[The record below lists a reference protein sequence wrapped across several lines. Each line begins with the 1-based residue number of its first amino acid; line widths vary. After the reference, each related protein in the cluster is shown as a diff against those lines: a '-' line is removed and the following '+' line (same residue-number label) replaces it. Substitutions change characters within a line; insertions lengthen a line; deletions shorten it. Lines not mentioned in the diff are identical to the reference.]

1 MARYSAPMTGAAAA
15 AGGRG
20 RRAGSGPGRR
30 CSGGALRPVAAGEAV
45 AVAARR
51 HAAAPGPPAPGAAP
65 GAPAPQR
72 PRPRAAAV
80 LLPAVQASIPR
91 QDITN
96 KAGEWN
102 DLDVVIDTTLFRP
115 WINTSPATAGG
126 SVAISEEMGKFGPVA
141 LYVGG
146 TGEVRFRDVSYKDV
160 NLKRFAKEEV
170 SSNFRKQQLTP
181 FQYAWSQAAADIDR
195 DGDQDIFIGPYVF
208 LGPDYLTA
216 REIYGAVTLNPVRRV
231 SAGHDWLR
239 RATSPATAGPT
250 S

>member
-1 MARYSAPMTGAAAA
+1 MRLRPRLQAAALQPV
-15 AGGRG
+15 
-20 RRAGSGPGRR
+20 RRQRR
-30 CSGGALRPVAAGEAV
+30 LAAV
-45 AVAARR
+45 AVAVVQ
-51 HAAAPGPPAPGAAP
+51 AAALRVARPAQPRRERAAPAAPAPGR
-65 GAPAPQR
+65 GG
-72 PRPRAAAV
+72 

-146 TGEVRFRDVSYKDV
+146 TGAASFRDVSYKDV
-160 NLKRFAKEEV
+160 NLKRFVKEEV
-170 SSNFRKQQLTP
+170 SANFRKQQLTP

-195 DGDQDIFIGPYVF
+195 DGDLDIFIGPVRVPRPR
-208 LGPDYLTA
+208 LRHGA
-216 REIYGAVTLNPVRRV
+216 RDLRRGDAESVRRV
-231 SAGHDWLR
+231 SR
-239 RATSPATAGPT
+239 RS
-250 S
+250 